1 MPITDVDNSGAIIE
15 DEIKSDLAL
24 QQRKAGIDNNNN
36 MNLGIVDAPKTTN
49 DGLHYQTNVYT
60 VVVNET
66 KELRLQCAYH
76 ANPDKLRTPVKW
88 LIFLFFFYLYFSKH
102 LILRITYLRL

>member
-1 MPITDVDNSGAIIE
+1 MLPITDAENSGAIIE
-15 DEIKSDLAL
+15 DETS
-24 QQRKAGIDNNNN
+24 QQRKEKMDVTDNIKLKIN
-36 MNLGIVDAPKTTN
+36 DDFKSTN
-49 DGLHYQTNVYT
+49 RLHYQTSLYT

-88 LIFLFFFYLYFSKH
+88 
-102 LILRITYLRL
+102 

>member
-1 MPITDVDNSGAIIE
+1 MNYFDFRLDTPTAWVVPITGADNSGAIIE
-15 DEIKSDLAL
+15 DEVKNEIG
-24 QQRKAGIDNNNN
+24 QQRKGGIDGSMNADQN
-36 MNLGIVDAPKTTN
+36 MNDAAKVKN
-49 DGLHYQTNVYT
+49 DEYHYQTSLYT

-88 LIFLFFFYLYFSKH
+88 
-102 LILRITYLRL
+102 

>member
-1 MPITDVDNSGAIIE
+1 LYLDAPTAWVVPITDGVNSGAIVQ
-15 DEIKSDLAL
+15 DEIG
-24 QQRKAGIDNNNN
+24 QQRKSEFDGSVNP
-36 MNLGIVDAPKTTN
+36 NLNINDAYKVTN
-49 DGLHYQTNVYT
+49 DGLHYQTSLYT

-88 LIFLFFFYLYFSKH
+88 LA
-102 LILRITYLRL
+102 